1 MIEIIGWTI
10 LVGLAIVGLVT
21 IFLAILVIQ
30 MGKQD
35 EKIIVYELSDG
46 KRVLFKKQRT
56 DYLD

>member
-10 LVGLAIVGLVT
+10 LVGLTIVGLVT
-21 IFLAILVIQ
+21 IFLAILIIQ

>member
-35 EKIIVYELSDG
+35 EKLIG
-46 KRVLFKKQRT
+46 KEKRM
-56 DYLD
+56 